1 MGAVAEKLTCD
12 LEHERRVRAALKLE
26 IKSTRAGKPGHP
38 MVRVAAVCA
47 GHARELR
54 RMGLELVQL

>member
-1 MGAVAEKLTCD
+1 MADQLRCD
-12 LEHERRVRAALKLE
+12 LQHAKAVRAAVKLE

-47 GHARELR
+47 SHARELR
-54 RMGLELVQL
+54 KLGLELVEV